1 MEMQQEMEELQS
13 SIAQT
18 KLTAQKSAGKSKRQ
32 AEKLIENLQEDVE
45 IQKQL
50 IENTKDILFNMHA
63 EFESECKK
71 KIEQLTNA
79 VKDPSSWDASLP
91 PAAVQANAQPEP
103 LASKWDP
110 ISSSGGAEPI
120 TSKIDTAHSV

>member
-1 MEMQQEMEELQS
+1 
-13 SIAQT
+13 
-18 KLTAQKSAGKSKRQ
+18 
-32 AEKLIENLQEDVE
+32 
-45 IQKQL
+45 
-50 IENTKDILFNMHA
+50 MHA

-79 VKDPSSWDASLP
+79 VKDPSSWVDSLP
-91 PAAVQANAQPEP
+91 PAAVQANAQP

-120 TSKIDTAHSV
+120 ASKIDTAHSV

>member
-1 MEMQQEMEELQS
+1 
-13 SIAQT
+13 
-18 KLTAQKSAGKSKRQ
+18 
-32 AEKLIENLQEDVE
+32 
-45 IQKQL
+45 
-50 IENTKDILFNMHA
+50 MHA

-110 ISSSGGAEPI
+110 ISSSGGAEPCTSQMARAVFSEKDAHLPLPDVNDKPLARPPPSPI
-120 TSKIDTAHSV
+120 EKTGGSEPIASKIDTAHSV